1 MAHANRPQRNGRL
14 RFVFAIAIIL
24 IGLRL
29 NEPFKYFTLSRF
41 DWEFKLV
48 ARELAVSPTNSSV
61 VCPPRLLLL
70 RFSLFFLSFFFLLL
84 FLFFFFFFSRILAK
98 YLKRHFVKIVNLIK
112 RCYNNGRTRQVRWK
126 KLSPVFPCW

>member
-70 RFSLFFLSFFFLLL
+70 RFSLFFLSFFFFLL
-84 FLFFFFFFSRILAK
+84 FLFFFFPFRYSRSIWNDT
-98 YLKRHFVKIVNLIK
+98 VKIVNLIK

>member
-48 ARELAVSPTNSSV
+48 ARELAVSPTNFSV
-61 VCPPRLLLL
+61 ACPPRLLLL
-70 RFSLFFLSFFFLLL
+70 RFSLFFLSFFFFLL
-84 FLFFFFFFSRILAK
+84 FLFFFFFSLLAM

-112 RCYNNGRTRQVRWK
+112 RYYNNDWTRQVRWT
-126 KLSPVFPCW
+126 KLSSVFPCW